1 MDGHHFSSHISGQPS
16 VLVLY
21 VYMLNQR
28 GLWLLKI
35 ILFLDLMASFKCII
49 IKEVFSCSDENSGWS
64 HVFSACSQAI
74 AET

>member
-1 MDGHHFSSHISGQPS
+1 MDDHHFSSHSSGQAS

-21 VYMLNQR
+21 MYMLNQQ

-35 ILFLDLMASFKCII
+35 ILFWDLTASLKCI

-64 HVFSACSQAI
+64 CVFSACS
-74 AET
+74 